1 MLNGIVWQA
10 MRPASDEYDV
20 QKMQGATAA
29 IEALRRAG
37 GPGPSSDAGT
47 ARAQDTLEFATA
59 MIMLIKPVDDYP
71 IAEQCRQI
79 REARNMPAG
88 TPRGNIGMLLAM
100 PPWTEIIN
108 TYLTAMLKE
117 KEHEFA
123 KTALVESLST
133 ASSDAAA
140 GVVTNAVTKIREWR
154 EAATREEWRRPLADA
169 ILTRARAVLESV
181 PHMNSAQLRATDAML
196 QAILGEAAADGASPE
211 SAKSRDE
218 ECGPQLR
225 ECIQKKRQ
233 SRRRWLRVRRWWPI

>member
-1 MLNGIVWQA
+1 
-10 MRPASDEYDV
+10 
-20 QKMQGATAA
+20 
-29 IEALRRAG
+29 
-37 GPGPSSDAGT
+37 
-47 ARAQDTLEFATA
+47 
-59 MIMLIKPVDDYP
+59 
-71 IAEQCRQI
+71 
-79 REARNMPAG
+79 
-88 TPRGNIGMLLAM
+88 MLLAM

-133 ASSDAAA
+133 ASSDEA
-140 GVVTNAVTKIREWR
+140 GVVMNAVTKIREWR

-196 QAILGEAAADGASPE
+196 QAILGEAAADGALPE
-211 SAKSRDE
+211 SAKSLDE

-225 ECIQKKRQ
+225 ECIQKKKKERQ
-233 SRRRWLRVRRWWPI
+233 SRRRWLRFRRWWPI